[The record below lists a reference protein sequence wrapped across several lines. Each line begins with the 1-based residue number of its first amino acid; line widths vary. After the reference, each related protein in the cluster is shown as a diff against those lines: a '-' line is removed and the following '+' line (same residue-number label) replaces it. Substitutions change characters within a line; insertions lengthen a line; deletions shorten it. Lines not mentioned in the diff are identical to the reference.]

1 MQRIFQAVFA
11 LLVIGGIFANWGQTS
26 ALELGVGDCFD
37 DIDGP
42 ESMNEEIESVPSRA
56 CSEPHDNEVYA
67 LRTFEGAGWP
77 GVEALDAFART
88 ACYDAFEPFVD
99 RAYETS
105 RLEIGWMV
113 PSETSWRDHDDRVV
127 TCFLYDMELR
137 KLTGSMEGSGV

>member
-1 MQRIFQAVFA
+1 MHRVLQIVFA
-11 LLVIGGIFANWGQTS
+11 LVVVGSLVLHWGETS

-37 DIDGP
+37 D
-42 ESMNEEIESVPSRA
+42 
-56 CSEPHDNEVYA
+56 NEVYA
-67 LRTFEGAGWP
+67 LRTVEGDGWP

-113 PSETSWRDHDDRVV
+113 PSETSWTDHDDRVV
-127 TCFLYDMELR
+127 TCFLYDLEFR
-137 KLTGSMEGSGV
+137 KLTGSMEASGV